1 MIQKKGVKP
10 AQMDCLYRWS
20 VNWASLNRLTKN
32 RLIRLSWNLN
42 ELGNKKRNGK
52 KKWHTQKITN
62 KIVEASK
69 NGMLFKINEKTKTK
83 RKMKK

>member
-20 VNWASLNRLTKN
+20 VNWARLNRLAKN
-32 RLIRLSWNLN
+32 RSICLSWSLN

-52 KKWHTQKITN
+52 KKKMAN

-69 NGMLFKINEKTKTK
+69 NGMLFKIKEKIKIK